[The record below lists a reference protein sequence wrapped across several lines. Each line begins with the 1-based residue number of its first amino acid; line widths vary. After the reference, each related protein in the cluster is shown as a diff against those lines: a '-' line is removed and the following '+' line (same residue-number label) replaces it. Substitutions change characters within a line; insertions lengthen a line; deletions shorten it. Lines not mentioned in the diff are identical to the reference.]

1 MTNSARIRWTVLLP
15 VKVLARA
22 KSRLAVLAGERRRE
36 LALALASDTVA
47 AVLACPEVARV
58 VVITSDPVAARLLAG
73 LGAVIVA
80 DEPADRRASLGSL
93 DGGAL
98 DPRSLDG
105 GALDPGSFDGGAL
118 DPGAPGGIDGGL
130 GVQDLLNAA
139 LRHGAATAARRWPGT
154 GLAAL
159 TADLP
164 ALSPSELAAALR
176 SAAPADTPA
185 RASFVPDAAGVGT
198 TMYAVPPGGE
208 FRPLF
213 GGTSRA
219 RHAAAGAVELAFGDM
234 TGLRRDVDTP
244 DDLRA
249 ALALGAGPRTAA
261 LAAQLLADALDP
273 HHRAGQRSRDALDRL
288 DLGRDQLA

>member
-1 MTNSARIRWTVLLP
+1 MTDSARFGWTVLLP

-36 LALALASDTVA
+36 LALALAADTVA

-58 VVITSDPVAARLLAG
+58 VVITSDPVAGPLLAE
-73 LGAVIVA
+73 LGAIIVA
-80 DEPADRRASLGSL
+80 DEPADRRAGPGAL
-93 DGGAL
+93 DGGAQGS
-98 DPRSLDG
+98 DGASQGSDG
-105 GALDPGSFDGGAL
+105 GAQAPDGGE
-118 DPGAPGGIDGGL
+118 L

-139 LRHGAATAARRWPGT
+139 LRHGADVAARRWPGT

-164 ALSPSELAAALR
+164 ALSPSELAAALQ
-176 SAAPADTPA
+176 SAAPGNSPV

-213 GGTSRA
+213 GGASRA
-219 RHAAAGAVELAFGDM
+219 RHAASGATELAFGDM

-249 ALALGAGPRTAA
+249 ALALGAGQKTTA
-261 LAAQLLADALDP
+261 LAAQLLADALNP
-273 HHRAGQRSRDALDRL
+273 HHRAGQGSRNALDRL
-288 DLGRDQLA
+288 DLGRDQFS

>member
-1 MTNSARIRWTVLLP
+1 MTEYARIRWTVLLP

-36 LALALASDTVA
+36 LALALAADTVA

-58 VVITSDPVAARLLAG
+58 VVITSDPVAGPLLAG
-73 LGAVIVA
+73 LGAIIVA
-80 DEPADRRASLGSL
+80 DEPADRRPSPGSL
-93 DGGAL
+93 DGDVRDGGGQ
-98 DPRSLDG
+98 DGSGQDG
-105 GALDPGSFDGGAL
+105 GA
-118 DPGAPGGIDGGL
+118 
-130 GVQDLLNAA
+130 QDLLNAA

-176 SAAPADTPA
+176 SAAAGDSPV

-213 GGTSRA
+213 GGASRA

-249 ALALGAGPRTAA
+249 ARVLGAGPRTTA
-261 LAAQLLADALDP
+261 LAAQLFADALNPD
-273 HHRAGQRSRDALDRL
+273 HRAGQRPRDALDRL